1 MNKVLVQ
8 VHHSNVMN
16 ITSLLWWSV
25 ISHHISCDIT
35 HHLAVETKILLSK
48 RRSCCDEIVS
58 RCCSNEDVAA
68 VQSWCITHH
77 TTWRWCDMTS
87 HRCCGVKHHITS
99 PTKMSSHHDITLCW
113 SYHIAMLMLCHIA
126 SRWNS
131 AHHIASRWSCQAN
144 EITSRCDVLNHITS
158 QCCLVLVQLIIWRC
172 YAIESKWNLTVVS
185 CDITQCITCTALELC
200 DSTSDMCYHI
210 THHLCCAVVQVL
222 WCMHHASRCEEDL
235 AVVPSKCAVL
245 SYAMKL
251 WCACMTKQRCAVPML
266 MRSSDEVICRCYA
279 GVVLVNEV
287 LCQAKQCCDIFVLL
301 IWSCYAV
308 ETLLCRCEA
317 LRWRK
322 VMPSKWNDIMLL
334 VSRCY
339 SLAQQ
344 HRCASEW
351 CVMLQAKR
359 CYVLC

>member
-1 MNKVLVQ
+1 M
-8 VHHSNVMN
+8 
-16 ITSLLWWSV
+16 ITSHLAAVIFRSYHAAETISHRIECDEVWYHVTSRWWTVISHHKSHREAVIWPRIMLFKRDEVVLCCVSKVYHHLQVMWYDITPKMLCRITSHQAVVKHHITLLWSET
-25 ISHHISCDIT
+25 SHHISCDVLYHIDVKLFSSSLQVRCVVTNHIT
-35 HHLAVETKILLSK
+35 VKSLCITSHLAVWWAVSVIWPTKWCDVLGHIMLFK
-48 RRSCCDEIVS
+48 CDE
-58 RCCSNEDVAA
+58 
-68 VQSWCITHH
+68 T
-77 TTWRWCDMTS
+77 
-87 HRCCGVKHHITS
+87 
-99 PTKMSSHHDITLCW
+99 CW
-113 SYHIAMLMLCHIA
+113 
-126 SRWNS
+126 
-131 AHHIASRWSCQAN
+131 CQAN
-144 EITSRCDVLNHITS
+144 ESHHI
-158 QCCLVLVQLIIWRC
+158 
-172 YAIESKWNLTVVS
+172 A
-185 CDITQCITCTALELC
+185 
-200 DSTSDMCYHI
+200 
-210 THHLCCAVVQVL
+210 
-222 WCMHHASRCEEDL
+222 CMHHASRCEEDL

-266 MRSSDEVICRCYA
+266 MRSSNVMPAMKSYRDACIMLRCDEVICRCYA